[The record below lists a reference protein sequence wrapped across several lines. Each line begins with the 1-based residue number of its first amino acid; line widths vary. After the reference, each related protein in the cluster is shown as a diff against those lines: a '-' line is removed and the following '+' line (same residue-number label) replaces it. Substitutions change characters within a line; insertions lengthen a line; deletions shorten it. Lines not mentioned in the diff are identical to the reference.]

1 MRNSNKIYRNHD
13 NMSTRFDK
21 LDSALEKWV
30 KYQKKSRKA
39 PQNILSM
46 SKCINLGNSQNILI
60 NI

>member
-1 MRNSNKIYRNHD
+1 
-13 NMSTRFDK
+13 MSTRFDK